1 MRIGRFNQIVNA
13 ATDANG
19 ELQTNGV
26 AKHAGQVY
34 VIKKFNAK
42 AKLVLVLQEMDLL
55 LASTSESTI
64 SIFTKN
70 KNKST
75 IEVDAAQHSEIASL
89 FAQINTKL
97 PVYSELAEHFS
108 PDQEETVINV
118 KLPGGIS
125 SLAELQTFNKR
136 LDTLFKKFNVTGNFK
151 IVGFDAGTEWYQ
163 ILIDNSGLFS
173 LFISSVSLALQAID
187 FRDSRKDSDDLRL
200 AKKAIDARDSSNDIT
215 EQKLLNSMVD
225 EKIAED
231 TEKVV
236 DELGCPDGR
245 EKPETLSMVI
255 GAVKELVKEIDKGT
269 EFHLSLNPPEYA
281 KENGSNGMPAIT
293 IDYKSIPK
301 IETPETEVAQLDA
314 GDIADQ
320 IDEESG
326 K

>member
-1 MRIGRFNQIVNA
+1 MRIGRFNQIINV

-26 AKHAGQVY
+26 AKHSGQVY
-34 VIKKFNAK
+34 VIKKFKAK
-42 AKLVLVLQEMDLL
+42 AKLVLILQEMDLL
-55 LASTSESTI
+55 PANTPESTI
-64 SIFTKN
+64 GIFTKN
-70 KNKST
+70 ENEST
-75 IEVDAAQHSEIASL
+75 IEVEATQHNEITSL
-89 FAQINTKL
+89 FTQINTKL
-97 PVYSELAEHFS
+97 PIYLELAGQFS
-108 PDQEETVINV
+108 PDQEETVVNI
-118 KLPGGIS
+118 KLPDDID
-125 SLAELQTFNKR
+125 SLAELQKFNKR

-151 IVGFDAGTEWYQ
+151 VVGFDAGTEWYQ

-200 AKKAIDARDSSNDIT
+200 AKKAIDARDSENDIT

-231 TEKVV
+231 SEKVV

-293 IDYKSIPK
+293 IDYSSIPK
-301 IETPETEVAQLDA
+301 IEAQATEVAQ
-314 GDIADQ
+314 I
-320 IDEESG
+320 ESG
-326 K
+326 DAVVENNEGSE